1 VEIKTMK
8 YALGPIL
15 YYWPKQRVEDFYK
28 LVAQSDVDIVYLGET
43 VCSKRRELKI
53 KDWLNIAQTLLE
65 AGKQVCLSTMAL
77 LETPS
82 DLAMLKRYC
91 DQKDFMVEAN
101 DLSAIQLL
109 SEQGLPFAIGPAVNC
124 YNAQTV
130 DLFISKGMKRW
141 AMPVELSHEWLR
153 KIVSDPLLKDK
164 RDSFE
169 VEVFAYGNMPLAY
182 SARCFTARSEN
193 RSKDEC
199 KLCCIEYPEGRT
211 VNSQDKNQL
220 FVINGIQTMSGLKYN
235 LINDLKS
242 MHGTVDVVRLSPQSE
257 DTLRMLENFRAN
269 ESGLAPMPLD
279 KSDEC
284 NGYWHKVEGMI
295 QVES

>member
-1 VEIKTMK
+1 MK

-15 YYWPKQRVEDFYK
+15 YYWPKQRVEDFYHM
-28 LVAQSDVDIVYLGET
+28 VAKSDVDIVYLGET

-53 KDWLNIAQTLLE
+53 QDWLKIAQMLIG
-65 AGKQVCLSTMAL
+65 AGKKVCLSTMAL

-91 DQKDFMVEAN
+91 DQQDFMIEAN

-109 SEQGLPFAIGPAVNC
+109 SKQDLPFSVGPAVNC
-124 YNAQTV
+124 YNAQTL
-130 DLFISKGMKRW
+130 DLFLNKGMKRW
-141 AMPVELSHEWLR
+141 TMPVELSHDWLR
-153 KIVSDPLLKDK
+153 KIVNAPLLENK
-164 RDSFE
+164 RTDFE

-199 KLCCIEYPEGRT
+199 KLCCIDYPQGRV

-242 MHGTVDVVRLSPQSE
+242 MHNTVDVVRLSPESE
-257 DTLRMLENFRAN
+257 DTLKMLKNFRAN
-269 ESGLAPMPLD
+269 ETGQNPMPLD
-279 KSDEC
+279 KEQEC
-284 NGYWHKVEGMI
+284 NGYWHKVEGMV
-295 QVES
+295 QVEV